1 MISAVDLARVRAAA
15 DLVAIAGEH
24 TQLKR
29 VGRQWMAT
37 CPFHEERTP
46 LLSINAEEGLWWC
59 FGCQQG
65 GDAITFVQRIHH
77 LEFVDAVEWLAARA
91 GITLSPQSGEA
102 NPGSKTQLVA
112 ITRQAAE
119 WYHGQL
125 LNNAE
130 AQPARD
136 YLAGRGVTQELLE
149 DYQVGWAPAGWDN
162 LVRTLNVPAE
172 VAIAAGVAKTNRAG
186 RLQDMFRGRI
196 TFPIHDVAGNVIGF
210 GARLLADGEGP
221 KYLNSPDSTLY
232 EKSRA
237 LYGLHRAKSHIVT
250 AGATVVCEGY
260 LDVIGAAAADIST
273 AVASCG
279 TALGSQHLQ
288 LLGRFADR
296 VVLAFDADTAGAKA
310 AARLHNLEAQQT
322 CLRPGGDAGHQS
334 GRDVGAVAWPYLACL
349 VQISLAPGSPL
360 HGCSKLERDE

>member
-1 MISAVDLARVRAAA
+1 MISAVDLARVRVAA

-24 TQLKR
+24 TRLKR

-37 CPFHEERTP
+37 CPFHEEPTSS
-46 LLSINAEEGLWWC
+46 LSINAEEGLWWC
-59 FGCQQG
+59 FGCGQG

-91 GITLSPQSGEA
+91 GITLAPQPGQA
-102 NPGSKTQLVA
+102 NPGAKTRLVA

-119 WYHGQL
+119 WYHSQL

-136 YLAGRGVTQELLE
+136 YLAGRGVTRELLE

-186 RLQDMFRGRI
+186 RLQDMFRSRI
-196 TFPIHDVAGNVIGF
+196 TFPIHDVAGDVIGF

-232 EKSRA
+232 EKSRT

-250 AGATVVCEGY
+250 AGASVVCEGY

-279 TALGSQHLQ
+279 TALGSDHLQ

-296 VVLAFDADTAGAKA
+296 VILAFDADTPGAKA
-310 AARLHNLEAQQT
+310 AARLHHLEAQQK
-322 CLRPGGDAGHQS
+322 L
-334 GRDVGAVAWPYLACL
+334 VGVN
-349 VQISLAPGSPL
+349 
-360 HGCSKLERDE
+360 